1 MEIEH
6 CQRKGATEMFEPKN
20 YGIKTTPQWEW
31 EIVKGQRECPPA
43 QENACKQVKQIR
55 RVPKIEDLLSLS
67 VAKDAN
73 LIAAE
78 VIAIVLYSG
87 PMVRGSRRF
96 ASRVIWLGVSSLRR
110 PLVFVSFAVRRLQ
123 HNSPS
128 IS

>member
-6 CQRKGATEMFEPKN
+6 CQRKGATDVFEPKN